1 MVSVSSPAVEEMVLI
16 FSSLPSKI
24 PFSKNEKHFKC
35 QQDLLK
41 LLQSKQS
48 STLCQE
54 ENLGTK
60 HLNEALE
67 PPGESA
73 AYLERGSR
81 GAERSVFGSE
91 QSLQGSASRH
101 LHSFSVAPCQNGA
114 RPPACSPPL
123 TQLFPAV
130 PGPAPGRI
138 CAACFQPCR
147 KSWVWS
153 ELC

>member
-81 GAERSVFGSE
+81 GAEHSVFGSE
-91 QSLQGSASRH
+91 HCRCEA
-101 LHSFSVAPCQNGA
+101 LHEGILTAFQWH
-114 RPPACSPPL
+114 PAKM
-123 TQLFPAV
+123 
-130 PGPAPGRI
+130 GRDPQR
-138 CAACFQPCR
+138 AAHH
-147 KSWVWS
+147 
-153 ELC
+153 